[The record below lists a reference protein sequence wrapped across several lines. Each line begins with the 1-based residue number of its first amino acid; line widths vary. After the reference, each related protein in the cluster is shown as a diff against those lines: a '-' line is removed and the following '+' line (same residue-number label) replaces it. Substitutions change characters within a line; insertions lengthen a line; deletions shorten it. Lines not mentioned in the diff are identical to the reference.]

1 MCHHGSPF
9 LGDNALRLQDP
20 RAGEVIN
27 VRQRPVAFSFFP
39 TYQGVTREGLHSTL
53 FATQPWNIIGH
64 ELEKIPDLN
73 ARRQALAFSN
83 QARDFFTAAQNSEVN
98 AAKPLLLYYSFLNLA
113 KCFVVKKRG
122 AVLGTVRHGLSEK
135 LPTTQGAIHGHVS
148 IDINQNPAASAFVMF
163 ASALNATL
171 PSPAPNQTHVQMR
184 SQDFLGQILI
194 GHRVFSHAE
203 GLIERFISLERIEY
217 MHEPTMRQA
226 WVRARAYADDFTR
239 LAYPMTGLS
248 KSLSDVQ
255 AWRNVKCER
264 TIEGRRIIEAEMTNV
279 IAYSH
284 RPSQALEQ
292 LSRLTRSRLWRS
304 VTAVP
309 PYRKYYVYQSS
320 RTQFLMNQLLTIY
333 LATFYFGSITRYKPE
348 EFEFILRSA
357 IGPFVFEFFANQP
370 TQFLYLMAS
379 EFMGQEV
386 AKAAII

>member
-1 MCHHGSPF
+1 MKLH
-9 LGDNALRLQDP
+9 DP
-20 RAGEVIN
+20 REGEVIHI
-27 VRQRPVAFSFFP
+27 RKRPAAFSFFP
-39 TYQGVTREGLHSTL
+39 TYQGATREGLHSTL

-64 ELEKIPDLN
+64 ELEKITDAN

-83 QARDFFTAAQNSEVN
+83 QARDFFTAAQSSDVS

-113 KCFVVKKRG
+113 KCLVVKKRG
-122 AVLGTVRHGLSEK
+122 TALGTVKHGLSEK

-148 IDINQNPAASAFVMF
+148 IDITQNPGVSAFAMF
-163 ASALNATL
+163 VNAFNATL
-171 PSPAPNQTHVQMR
+171 PVPAAGNTHVQMR

-203 GLIERFISLERIEY
+203 GLIERFISLERVEY
-217 MHEPTMRQA
+217 MHDPATREA

-239 LAYPMTGLS
+239 LGYAMTGLS
-248 KSLSDVQ
+248 NGLNDAQ
-255 AWRNVKCER
+255 AWRNVKCEH
-264 TIEGRRIIEAEMTNV
+264 TIDGRRIIEAEMTSV
-279 IAYSH
+279 MAYGH

-292 LSRLTRSRLWRS
+292 LSGMARSRLWRS

-309 PYRKYYVYQSS
+309 PYRKYYVYQASS
-320 RTQFLMNQLLTIY
+320 TQFPMNQLLTMY

-348 EFEFILRSA
+348 QFDFILRSP

-386 AKAAII
+386 AKAAIA